1 MSTSLAGA
9 RVWVT
14 GASSGIGAALAEEL
28 VERGARV
35 AVSARR
41 ADRLEEVSKGR
52 MLVVPL
58 DVTDTAAVQRAAD
71 EVYEAFGG
79 IDIAVMNAGAWTQT
93 KVADWDADAFRAQ
106 VEVNLLGTSSCLAA
120 LLPRMLERG
129 AGKLVIMTSVAGYRG
144 VPGSE
149 AYGATKAALLNLAE
163 SLRADLAPA
172 GVVVQWVSPGF
183 VRTELTDANS
193 FPMPFMVEADV
204 AARSIADGLRTNRPE
219 IVFPLPMAVGM
230 KLLQLL
236 PHSLWTLVWKRQSS
250 LKRRSGS

>member
-1 MSTSLAGA
+1 VNTSLSGA

-14 GASSGIGAALAEEL
+14 GASSGIGAALSTEL
-28 VERGARV
+28 VGRGARV

-41 ADRLEEVSKGR
+41 AERLEEVSGGR

-58 DVTDTAAVQRAAD
+58 DITDDAAVRRAAD
-71 EVYEAFGG
+71 EVYDAFGG
-79 IDIAVMNAGAWTQT
+79 LDIAVLNAGAWTQT
-93 KVADWDADAFRAQ
+93 KVGSWDADAFRRQ
-106 VEVNLLGTSSCLAA
+106 VEVNLLGTNSCLAA

-129 AGKLVIMTSVAGYRG
+129 AGKLVIVTSVAGYRG

-193 FPMPFMVEADV
+193 FPMPFLIDADV
-204 AARSIADGLRTNRPE
+204 AARSIADGLQSNRPE
-219 IVFPLPMAVGM
+219 IVFPLRMAVSM
-230 KLLQLL
+230 KLLQLM
-236 PHSLWTLVWKRQSS
+236 PHRLWTEVWKRQSS
-250 LKRRSGS
+250 LRRR

>member
-1 MSTSLAGA
+1 
-9 RVWVT
+9 
-14 GASSGIGAALAEEL
+14 
-28 VERGARV
+28 
-35 AVSARR
+35 
-41 ADRLEEVSKGR
+41 
-52 MLVVPL
+52 
-58 DVTDTAAVQRAAD
+58 
-71 EVYEAFGG
+71 
-79 IDIAVMNAGAWTQT
+79 
-93 KVADWDADAFRAQ
+93 
-106 VEVNLLGTSSCLAA
+106 
-120 LLPRMLERG
+120 
-129 AGKLVIMTSVAGYRG
+129 

>member
-1 MSTSLAGA
+1 VNTSLSGA

-14 GASSGIGAALAEEL
+14 GASSGIGAALSTEL
-28 VERGARV
+28 VGRGARV

-41 ADRLEEVSKGR
+41 AERLEEVSGGR

-58 DVTDTAAVQRAAD
+58 DITDDTAVRRAAD
-71 EVYEAFGG
+71 EVYDAFGG
-79 IDIAVMNAGAWTQT
+79 LDIAVLNAGAWTQT
-93 KVADWDADAFRAQ
+93 KVGSWDADAFRRQ
-106 VEVNLLGTSSCLAA
+106 VEVNLLGTNSCLAA

-129 AGKLVIMTSVAGYRG
+129 AGKLVIVTSVAGYRG

-193 FPMPFMVEADV
+193 FPMPFLIDADV
-204 AARSIADGLRTNRPE
+204 AARSIADGLQSNRPE
-219 IVFPLPMAVGM
+219 IVFPLRMAVSM
-230 KLLQLL
+230 KLLQLM
-236 PHSLWTLVWKRQSS
+236 PHRLWTEVWKRQSS
-250 LKRRSGS
+250 LRRR

>member
-1 MSTSLAGA
+1 MSTSIAGA
-9 RVWVT
+9 RVWIT
-14 GASSGIGAALAEEL
+14 GASSGIGAALAHEL
-28 VERGARV
+28 VTRGARV

-41 ADRLEEVSKGR
+41 AERLEEVSGGR

-58 DVTDTAAVQRAAD
+58 DVTDTEAVEGAVD
-71 EVYEAFGG
+71 EVRGAFGD
-79 IDIAVMNAGAWTQT
+79 IDIAIMNAGAWTQT
-93 KVADWDADAFRAQ
+93 KVGTWDADAFRKQ
-106 VEVNLLGTSSCLAA
+106 VEVNLLGTNSCLAA
-120 LLPRMLERG
+120 LLPRMIERG
-129 AGKLVIMTSVAGYRG
+129 TGKLVIVTSVAGYRG
-144 VPGSE
+144 MPGSE

-193 FPMPFMVEADV
+193 FVMPFMIEAD
-204 AARSIADGLRTNRPE
+204 AAATSIADGLESTRPE

-236 PHSLWTLVWKRQSS
+236 PHRLWTVIWKRQSS
-250 LKRRSGS
+250 LARR